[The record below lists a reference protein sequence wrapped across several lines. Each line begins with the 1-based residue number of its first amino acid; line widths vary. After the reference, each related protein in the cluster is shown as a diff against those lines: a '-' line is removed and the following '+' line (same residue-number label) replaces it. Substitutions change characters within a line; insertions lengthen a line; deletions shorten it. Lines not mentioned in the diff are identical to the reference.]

1 LDLFSVEVIPTM
13 DYFQKHQNGYQ
24 NFPLT
29 THAKKNAQGRK
40 TTKIEETI
48 IQEN

>member
-1 LDLFSVEVIPTM
+1 M

-29 THAKKNAQGRK
+29 THARKNAQGRK
-40 TTKIEETI
+40 NN
-48 IQEN
+48 EN